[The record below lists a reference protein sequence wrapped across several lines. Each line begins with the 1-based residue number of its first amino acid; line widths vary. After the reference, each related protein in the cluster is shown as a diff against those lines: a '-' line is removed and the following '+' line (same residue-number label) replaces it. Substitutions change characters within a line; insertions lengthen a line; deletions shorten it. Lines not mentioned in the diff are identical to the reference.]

1 MTAITLMLPVLCA
14 VRQFWPLTGSVT
26 RREDAGM
33 RNHLAIGLLAAL
45 ASAAAAAGEPAMS
58 VTVIGPSNLLTE
70 GTDAMLAERW
80 QRGIELLEE
89 GLKSSSDT
97 SERAAALSNL
107 CAGYVALGDY
117 DRALES
123 CDEALKLDSGNW
135 RTYNNRAGALMGK
148 GRLDEALHDVE
159 AGLALNPIGVTLQK
173 METLVRARLKNLYE
187 PHRHTSSPPA
197 SQS

>member
-1 MTAITLMLPVLCA
+1 MITITPRLPALCA

-26 RREDAGM
+26 RREDARM
-33 RNHLAIGLLAAL
+33 RNHLAIALLAAL

-58 VTVIGPSNLLTE
+58 ATVIGPNSLLTE

-89 GLKSSSDT
+89 GLKSSSDA

-123 CDEALKLDSGNW
+123 CDAALKLDAGNW
-135 RTYNNRAGALMGK
+135 RTYNNRAGALLGK

-159 AGLALNPIGVTLQK
+159 AGLALDPIGVTLRK
-173 METLVRARLKNLYE
+173 METLVRTRLKNLYE
-187 PHRHTSSPPA
+187 PHRHTSSPPT